1 MEKFKIFDAA
11 TELCKLEDRVA
22 KSTEEKVCISWL
34 LVPKS
39 ACKEAKWDEDVL
51 ITEAIYRGKQ
61 RKKGEDVGK
70 ASWEDLDQEE
80 EEYAQITTLEDAE
93 NLGLLSRSSEVSGD
107 ETTEEDKE
115 VPGRVPR
122 MRVNLLPGES
132 GEQEEV
138 HPDGLEEPPYAGIG
152 LSKESQLA
160 ALEIAISRPEDFEQ
174 LWDCP
179 ACNYVNHVS
188 EFQCP
193 QCSFNR
199 NTVEKAV
206 TEFYM
211 QTDNSSLEP
220 QEHVAYL
227 NGLIMLK
234 TGNPNWH
241 KLVISYME
249 EYNLKSEDMEGLM
262 GPKPWEEAIMESES
276 GVETV
281 EVPATNA
288 ELTAALQD
296 QKGTESEDPLS
307 ALGKSLRTKAE
318 LKAEQVEATEADI
331 KSAFE
336 EKVAEIADSDP
347 RARVIVG
354 DEVGWLCEE
363 CNRVWSLELKYCTI
377 CNKEYAAE
385 VEKKEEAE
393 TEKDKSDLDVL
404 KDKLSTLGTT
414 LGVPPQD
421 GDKSLYEEVK
431 GMDGMKTAEKARL
444 MLLLKEKDRDSEP
457 DFEKKEEAA
466 DDGEEA
472 PATPIL

>member
-1 MEKFKIFDAA
+1 MEKIKIFDAA
-11 TELCKLEDRVA
+11 FELRKLEERVA
-22 KSTEEKVCISWL
+22 NSTEEKVCVSWL

-51 ITEAIYRGKQ
+51 VTEAIYRGKQ
-61 RKKGEDVGK
+61 KKKGEDVGK
-70 ASWEDLDQEE
+70 ASWEDLDQE

-93 NLGLLSRSSEVSGD
+93 NLGLLSRPSKVLSG
-107 ETTEEDKE
+107 EATEENKE
-115 VPGRVPR
+115 VPGRVF
-122 MRVNLLPGES
+122 NLLGDLGKEES

-138 HPDGLEEPPYAGIG
+138 HEERSEVPHI
-152 LSKESQLA
+152 E
-160 ALEIAISRPEDFEQ
+160 ISRPEDFEQ

-199 NTVEKAV
+199 NTVEQAV
-206 TEFYM
+206 MEFYM
-211 QTDNSSLEP
+211 QIDNSGLKP

-234 TGNPNWH
+234 TGNSNWH

-262 GPKPWEEAIMESES
+262 GPKPWEEAIMESEH
-276 GVETV
+276 GVEPV

-296 QKGTESEDPLS
+296 QKGTEPEDPLS

-347 RARVIVG
+347 RTRVIVS

-363 CNRVWSLELKYCTI
+363 CNRVWSLELKHCTV

-385 VEKKEEAE
+385 VEKKEEADAD
-393 TEKDKSDLDVL
+393 KSKSDLDVL
-404 KDKLSTLGTT
+404 KDKLGALGTT
-414 LGVPPQD
+414 LEVQTEAGKTD
-421 GDKSLYEEVK
+421 LYAEVK
-431 GMDGMKTAEKARL
+431 SMEGMKIAEKARL
-444 MLLLKEKDRDSEP
+444 MLLLKDKDP
-457 DFEKKEEAA
+457 DLDIDEKEETA
-466 DDGEEA
+466 DDREEA
-472 PATPIL
+472 PTTPIL